1 MDQRGSTD
9 TFLFEGFRFHRCDR
23 ELFRLDEAGNGSPVS
38 IGSRALDLLGL
49 LVERQGKLV
58 SKSEIIDVVWRGSA
72 VEEANL
78 TVQISALRRIL
89 DQNREPGSCIQTV
102 PNRGYRFVASVKRVE
117 TADPAVLTALFGDSS
132 QVPLPSPALRFP
144 TSRRSR

>member
-58 SKSEIIDVVWRGSA
+58 SKSEIIDVVWRGA
-72 VEEANL
+72 TVEEANL

-89 DQNREPGSCIQTV
+89 DQN
-102 PNRGYRFVASVKRVE
+102 
-117 TADPAVLTALFGDSS
+117 
-132 QVPLPSPALRFP
+132 
-144 TSRRSR
+144 